1 MATQMRIYPPACKL
15 RGHDLRADEYLQ
27 HSPSLDMTEHPLLIV
42 VLAAGKGVRMRSA
55 IPKVLHGIAGRSML
69 AHVLAIARS
78 AGAAR
83 LALVV
88 APGMEAVRAEAA
100 KAAPGIEVFEQA
112 TQAGTGHAVL
122 AARPALERHK
132 GDVIVLFADTPLVE
146 PATLRRLIGALDGGA
161 QIAALGFEAPDAD
174 GYGRLIVGPDGAV
187 QAIREDRDAT
197 EAERRIGLCNAGA
210 MGFRVPDLAGLLGR
224 IGNRNAK
231 NEYYLTDVVALAA
244 ADGLIA
250 KPVACAADEALG
262 VNSREQLAAAEA
274 VFQGRARRR
283 AMEQGAT
290 LVAPETVWLSFDT
303 VIGRDVIVE
312 PNVFFGPGVVVE
324 DGAHIMANCHMV
336 GARIGKGA
344 RVGPFA
350 RFRPGTDIGDKRAHR
365 QLRRGEERQARDGGQ
380 GQPSLLHRRRAGR
393 RGRQH
398 RRRHHLLQLR
408 RLQQALHRRRQGGLR
423 RLQHVAGGACQ
434 DRRWRLHRLGQRYQQ
449 GRGARCPGAGALAP
463 GAAPGLGCQVPRPDG
478 PAQEGQPELTEKRAD
493 TEFELNVARGSVYQ
507 RRAAT
512 WVTAKPR

>member
-1 MATQMRIYPPACKL
+1 
-15 RGHDLRADEYLQ
+15 
-27 HSPSLDMTEHPLLIV
+27 MTEHPLLIV

-55 IPKVLHGIAGRSML
+55 IPKVLHGIAGRTML
-69 AHVLAIARS
+69 AHVLAIAHS
-78 AGAAR
+78 AGAAK

-100 KAAPGIEVFEQA
+100 KVAPGIDIFEQA

-132 GDVIVLFADTPLVE
+132 GDTIVLFADTPLVE
-146 PATLRRLIGALDGGA
+146 PATLRRLIEALDGGA

-174 GYGRLIVGPDGAV
+174 GYGRLIVGPDGRV

-197 EAERRIGLCNAGA
+197 DAERRIGLCNAGA

-231 NEYYLTDVVALAA
+231 NEYYLTDVVELAA
-244 ADGLIA
+244 ADGVVTR
-250 KPVACAADEALG
+250 PVACAAEEALG
-262 VNSREQLAAAEA
+262 VNSRGQLATAEA

-336 GARIGKGA
+336 GAHIGRGA

-350 RFRPGTDIGDKRAHR
+350 RFRPGTDIGERARVGNFVEVKNARLETGAKANHLSYIGDGR
-365 QLRRGEERQARDGGQ
+365 VGEGANIGAGTIFCNYDGFNKHFTDIGKGAFVGSNSSLVAPVKIGDGAYIGSGSVISKDVAPDALALERSAQEQRPGWAAKF
-380 GQPSLLHRRRAGR
+380 RALMGR
-393 RGRQH
+393 RKKS
-398 RRRHHLLQLR
+398 
-408 RLQQALHRRRQGGLR
+408 A
-423 RLQHVAGGACQ
+423 
-434 DRRWRLHRLGQRYQQ
+434 
-449 GRGARCPGAGALAP
+449 
-463 GAAPGLGCQVPRPDG
+463 
-478 PAQEGQPELTEKRAD
+478 
-493 TEFELNVARGSVYQ
+493 
-507 RRAAT
+507 
-512 WVTAKPR
+512 